1 MKRQA
6 NALTAVLENWQ
17 DVENA
22 IDIYA
27 NSAGSA
33 LRENEIYLDSWEAKS
48 KAVSAAWNEFVNGF
62 LNSDWIKWRYYRYF
76 SKRYG

>member
-1 MKRQA
+1 MKSQA
-6 NALTAVLENWQ
+6 NALTAVLKNWQ

-48 KAVSAAWNEFVNGF
+48 NAVSVTWNLISFKKKFQASLTKPN
-62 LNSDWIKWRYYRYF
+62 F
-76 SKRYG
+76 SLI